1 MKSFTLIELL
11 VTTTIVLI
19 FGGLSLVYYNNFTQ
33 EKILIDETIKI
44 LNQGGLVVFPS
55 DTVYGLLVDAKN
67 EAAVKKLIAFKNRPP
82 GKPISVFVDWSFVD
96 ELVEISIKQK
106 KLLRNILPG
115 PFTLVLKSKGKVSHL
130 LESEK
135 KTLGIRIPDYQ
146 PVINLIKKIGRPITA
161 TSANLSGKSP
171 HYSIESLL
179 KQLPKSRKRL
189 IDLMVDAGKLPRN
202 KPSTVIDLVEEK
214 IKIVR
219 HGDLVFHQINRYISK
234 TPSETRK
241 IAQFVLKK
249 VLEKGFQKTLIF
261 IIEGE
266 MGVGK
271 TIFVK
276 GIAESLGINNVISP
290 SFVIMYEYEVNS
302 KLKTSAFAKATA
314 DKQKSEIK
322 KLIHL
327 DLYNIEEREEFEY
340 LKVDQ
345 YLASGNLLAIEWGEK
360 VGEIFD
366 LLKEKG
372 EIVYVKIKYES
383 EKERIIEISD

>member
-1 MKSFTLIELL
+1 MKIIKLNDKN
-11 VTTTIVLI
+11 V
-19 FGGLSLVYYNNFTQ
+19 
-33 EKILIDETIKI
+33 IDETIKI

-82 GKPISVFVDWSFVD
+82 GKPISVFVDWNFID
-96 ELVEISIKQK
+96 DLVEISIKQK

-130 LESEK
+130 LESER

-219 HGDLVFHQINRYISK
+219 HGDLVLHQINRYISK

-302 KLKTSAFAKATA
+302 KLKTFAFAKATV
-314 DKQKSEIK
+314 DKQKSEIR

-327 DLYNIEEREEFEY
+327 DLYNVEEKEEFEY
-340 LKVDQ
+340 LKIDQ
-345 YLASGNLLAIEWGEK
+345 CLASGNLLAIEWGEK

-372 EIVYVKIKYES
+372 EIVYVRIKYES